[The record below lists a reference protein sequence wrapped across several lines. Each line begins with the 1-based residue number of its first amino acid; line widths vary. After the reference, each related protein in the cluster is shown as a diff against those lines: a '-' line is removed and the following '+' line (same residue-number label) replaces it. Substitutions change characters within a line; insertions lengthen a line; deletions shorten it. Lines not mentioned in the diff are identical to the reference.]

1 MPPTPDD
8 APQWAV
14 VSWWGQWGL
23 VGERQPAG
31 LQFLQV
37 PREDWPIIRRAVY
50 LAQGSPLPQYDTWGA
65 SKLGYAMAQAELG
78 AVLTPPV
85 IVACGD
91 VEYLCVGTSAG
102 ILVVTK

>member
-23 VGERQPAG
+23 VGGRQPAG

-37 PREDWPIIRRAVY
+37 PREHWPIIRRAVY

-85 IVACGD
+85 VVECGD
-91 VEYLCVGTSAG
+91 VGYLCVGTAAG
-102 ILVVTK
+102 ILVVKR